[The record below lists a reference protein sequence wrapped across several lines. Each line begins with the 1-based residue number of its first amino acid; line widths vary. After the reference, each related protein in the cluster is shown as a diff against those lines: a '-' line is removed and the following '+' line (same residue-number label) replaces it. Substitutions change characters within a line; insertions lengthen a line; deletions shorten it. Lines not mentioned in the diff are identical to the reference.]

1 MQRSTGLHKLATAAV
16 ALALFGSALAGCGG
30 DTNTPATGGGATE
43 ATATTA
49 TGGATEATATT
60 ATGGAGAATAAPA
73 GGATTPAAGGATGGT
88 SGISDKYKGTT
99 LNIVMANHAWNTGI
113 TPLLPQFEQA
123 SGIKLNVSSYGE
135 TQLSDQLTVKF
146 TSGGGDIDAFM
157 FRPPQ
162 EGLLF
167 ANNGWL
173 ADIGSMA
180 QGASDWNWDDFQK
193 AARGS
198 VTFNS
203 KVYGVP
209 IVTEREILY
218 YRKDLLQAKNI
229 AVPKTLDEMMA
240 AAEKL
245 NDPNNGMYGFVARG
259 QQNPAV
265 TQFSG
270 FLYAYGGDWIKDG
283 KSAIG
288 TPEAVQAYKYYGDL
302 LRKYGAPGVLNMN
315 WPQAIAIFGQGKAA
329 MYTDADSLYPNLL
342 DKTKSVV
349 TDKVGYAMFPA
360 GPAGS
365 HPYNVTSWA
374 LGVAKTSKNQDAA
387 FEFVKWA
394 TSKDI
399 VAQLQKGGLPGARD
413 SVWNSPDGTAGFPAE
428 LAQVIQQS
436 AAAGTDH
443 DRPQVVHVSQ
453 ARDIVGAPIVDS
465 IQGKDVDASVKAA
478 DAKFNDFLKTDLQ
491 SK

>member
-1 MQRSTGLHKLATAAV
+1 M
-16 ALALFGSALAGCGG
+16 
-30 DTNTPATGGGATE
+30 
-43 ATATTA
+43 
-49 TGGATEATATT
+49 
-60 ATGGAGAATAAPA
+60 
-73 GGATTPAAGGATGGT
+73 
-88 SGISDKYKGTT
+88 
-99 LNIVMANHAWNTGI
+99 
-113 TPLLPQFEQA
+113 
-123 SGIKLNVSSYGE
+123 
-135 TQLSDQLTVKF
+135 
-146 TSGGGDIDAFM
+146 
-157 FRPPQ
+157 
-162 EGLLF
+162 
-167 ANNGWL
+167 
-173 ADIGSMA
+173 
-180 QGASDWNWDDFQK
+180 
-193 AARGS
+193 
-198 VTFNS
+198 
-203 KVYGVP
+203 
-209 IVTEREILY
+209 
-218 YRKDLLQAKNI
+218 
-229 AVPKTLDEMMA
+229 
-240 AAEKL
+240 
-245 NDPNNGMYGFVARG
+245 
-259 QQNPAV
+259 
-265 TQFSG
+265 
-270 FLYAYGGDWIKDG
+270 
-283 KSAIG
+283 
-288 TPEAVQAYKYYGDL
+288 QAYKYYGDL

-413 SVWNSPDGTAGFPAE
+413 SVWNSPDGTAGFPPE
-428 LAQVIQQS
+428 LAKVIQES

-453 ARDIVGAPIVDS
+453 ARDIVGVPIVDS

>member
-1 MQRSTGLHKLATAAV
+1 
-16 ALALFGSALAGCGG
+16 
-30 DTNTPATGGGATE
+30 
-43 ATATTA
+43 
-49 TGGATEATATT
+49 
-60 ATGGAGAATAAPA
+60 
-73 GGATTPAAGGATGGT
+73 
-88 SGISDKYKGTT
+88 
-99 LNIVMANHAWNTGI
+99 
-113 TPLLPQFEQA
+113 
-123 SGIKLNVSSYGE
+123 
-135 TQLSDQLTVKF
+135 
-146 TSGGGDIDAFM
+146 
-157 FRPPQ
+157 
-162 EGLLF
+162 
-167 ANNGWL
+167 
-173 ADIGSMA
+173 
-180 QGASDWNWDDFQK
+180 
-193 AARGS
+193 
-198 VTFNS
+198 
-203 KVYGVP
+203 
-209 IVTEREILY
+209 
-218 YRKDLLQAKNI
+218 
-229 AVPKTLDEMMA
+229 MMA

-413 SVWNSPDGTAGFPAE
+413 SVWNSPDGTAGFPPE

-465 IQGKDVDASVKAA
+465 IQGKDVDASVKSA

-491 SK
+491 TK